1 MLRRGSK
8 ASPKEMKN
16 AALIVIGMFA
26 CGVAALVSGV
36 DGGKV

>member
-1 MLRRGSK
+1 MLRRGGK

-26 CGVAALVSGV
+26 YGLAALVFSV
-36 DGGKV
+36 DGGEV